1 MDELSNPPMDQLP
14 PEPAP
19 FRGIVNDTY
28 AESTPDWPPPLRPPA
43 GAPNIIVIMVDDL
56 GFGQLSCFGG
66 PIEAPNLSALADKG
80 LRYTNFHTTALCSP
94 SRAALLTGRNHHS
107 VGFAT
112 IAEMASGFPGA
123 NAFLPKSAASIA
135 EVLKQTGYST
145 YCAGKWHLT
154 PTSEQTAAGPFDRWP
169 LGLGFE
175 RFHGFLPGE
184 VDQWHPMLSVDNH
197 RVETPT
203 TGRKNPDGSTNDY
216 HVSEDIVDA
225 SIRMLRDQQQVSSG
239 RPFFLYLPF
248 GAPHCPFHAPPEFI
262 DHYAGRFDDGWDV
275 HRQATYE
282 RQLEMG
288 IIPEGTDLPPRSRAV
303 PAWESLDA
311 DAQRL
316 YARLQET
323 FCGFVDH
330 TDTQIGRLMDALHE
344 LDVADDTAVIFLSD
358 NGASA
363 EGGKHGT
370 TNTERFRN
378 TMFMEVD
385 EMLADIPHM
394 GSRHTDPHYP
404 IGWSQTGNAP
414 FQRWKRDTHR
424 GGNTDPMIVH
434 WPAKI
439 SDADHGAIRT
449 QYHHITDIYPTLLD
463 IAGLPVPT
471 RVNGV
476 DQQPL
481 EGHSFAPTISNGDA
495 PNVKTTQYY
504 EMLGS
509 RAIWHEG
516 WTAVTWHQP
525 GTDWADDPWELY
537 HQDVDYSQ
545 AHDLSAEHPEKLAE
559 LVALWWDEAR
569 AHNVLPLDDRGRER
583 FIDPLRPTASE
594 DRDVYR
600 YFPGSTPIPNP
611 SLPLILNCPH
621 SLTAR
626 LTLTDRH
633 EGVDSGVIVCQ
644 GGELA
649 GWSFFVQNGRAH
661 YIHNVLKI
669 EMSAL
674 VSAEPLPTGQP
685 IELRVDYEPIEQGWG
700 RAVMSVD
707 GAVVATNER
716 MRITPMGYSM
726 VQEGFAIGKSWGTP
740 VAYEHYQG
748 AYEFTGDLRV
758 VELRTDPTRQVWT
771 PRRDWKTE

>member
-1 MDELSNPPMDQLP
+1 MDQLP
-14 PEPAP
+14 PDPSP
-19 FRGIVNDTY
+19 FRGVVADTY
-28 AESTPDWPPPLRPPA
+28 AESTPDWPPPIRPPA
-43 GAPNIIVIMVDDL
+43 NAPNIVVIMVDDL
-56 GFGQLSCFGG
+56 GFGQLSSFGG
-66 PIEAPNLSALADKG
+66 PIEAPHLSALAANG
-80 LRYTNFHTTALCSP
+80 LRYNNFHTTALCSP

-123 NAFLPKSAASIA
+123 NSFLPKSAASIA
-135 EVLKQTGYST
+135 EVLRQTGYST

-184 VDQWHPMLSVDNH
+184 VDQWHPILTVDNH

-203 TGRKNPDGSTNDY
+203 EGRKNPDGSRNDY

-225 SIRMLRDQQQVSSG
+225 SIRMLRDQQQVASG

-282 RQLEMG
+282 RQLQMG
-288 IIPEGTDLPPRSRAV
+288 IIPEGTDLPPRNRAV
-303 PAWESLDA
+303 PAWDSLDA
-311 DAQRL
+311 DARRL

-330 TDTQIGRLMDALHE
+330 TDAQIGRLMEALRE
-344 LDVADDTAVIFLSD
+344 LDVFEDTAVIFLSD

-378 TMFMEVD
+378 LMFMDVD
-385 EMLADIPHM
+385 EMLDDIPHM

-404 IGWSQTGNAP
+404 IGWSQAGNAP

-424 GGNTDPMIVH
+424 GGNTDPMIIH
-434 WPAKI
+434 WPAGI
-439 SDADHGAIRT
+439 PADDQGAIRS
-449 QYHHITDIYPTLLD
+449 QYHHITDLYPTLLD
-463 IAGLPVPT
+463 LAGLPVPS

-476 DQQPL
+476 DQQRL
-481 EGHSFAPTISNGDA
+481 EGHSFAETITDA
-495 PNVKTTQYY
+495 GAPQVRTTQYY

-509 RAIWHEG
+509 RAIWHDG
-516 WTAVTWHQP
+516 WTAVTWHKP

-537 HQDVDYSQ
+537 HQDEDYSQ
-545 AHDLSAEHPEKLAE
+545 AHDLAGERPDKLAE
-559 LVALWWDEAR
+559 LVELWWDEAR
-569 AHNVLPLDDRGRER
+569 EHNVLPLDDRGRER
-583 FIDPLRPTASE
+583 FIDPTRPAASE
-594 DRDVYR
+594 DREVYR
-600 YFPGSTPIPNP
+600 YRPGTSPIPNP
-611 SLPLILNCPH
+611 SLPVILNAPH
-621 SLTAR
+621 SITAR
-626 LTLTDRH
+626 LTLSDPRSH
-633 EGVDSGVIVCQ
+633 DERSASEGVLVSQ

-649 GWSFFVQNGRAH
+649 GWALFVQDGRAH
-661 YIHNVLKI
+661 YVHNVLKI
-669 EMSAL
+669 EMTDV
-674 VSAEPLPTGQP
+674 VSAEPLPVGRE
-685 IELRVDYEPIEQGWG
+685 IELAVHYAPVEQGWG
-700 RAVMSVD
+700 RATMTVD
-707 GAVVATNER
+707 GVEVGVNDR

-740 VAYEHYQG
+740 VAYEHYRG
-748 AYEFTGDLRV
+748 AFEFTGDLRV
-758 VELRTDPTRQVWT
+758 VEMRTDPSAQVWT
-771 PRRDWKTE
+771 PRSDWATT